1 MIFDKEYDTS
11 LFYIAKVK
19 NKNRKELLEFIKEI
33 PDELIEKIRI
43 EIERA
48 KAKEPESNDDNF
60 YLSVSEKDP
69 DIVFSFDVDRMDYCL
84 TILKER
90 QDGNKVSREFELM
103 LYPLDLE
110 NLQEFSSEEYL
121 GLVSKDIKSSYI
133 SDDIQEIDVEES
145 EYYIHHFPIGFFVSH
160 NKELLGGKYEMVL
173 YRPVNIKRVPTN
185 IEKNNVLQRKFRRG

>member
-11 LFYIAKVK
+11 LFYIAKAK

-48 KAKEPESNDDNF
+48 KAKEPESDDDNF

-69 DIVFSFDVDRMDYCL
+69 DVVFSFDVDRMDYCL

-90 QDGNKVSREFELM
+90 QDGKKISREFELM

-110 NLQEFSSEEYL
+110 NLKEFSSEEYL
-121 GLVSKDIKSSYI
+121 GSVSKDNKFSYI

-185 IEKNNVLQRKFRRG
+185 IEKNNVLQRRFRRG